1 MFIELEPI
9 FNNVGAKKE
18 FDFSIDLSNEEF
30 DGIFPFK
37 TPVMVAGAVKNASGI
52 VTLEYGVNVPYCGF
66 CDRCAE
72 KVEKTFRY
80 DFNHTL
86 VLSLNNEEND
96 DLMLVE
102 DLHFELDPLAIE
114 DIFLSLPTKILCSE
128 DCKGIC
134 TNCGKNLNH
143 GKCDCEMDVDPRLAV
158 LRQLLSEDDE

>member
-9 FNNVGAKKE
+9 FNNVGEQKE
-18 FDFSIDLSNEEF
+18 FNFNIDLSDEEF

-37 TPVMVAGAVKNASGI
+37 TPVMVAGVVKNSSGI
-52 VTLEYGVNVPYCGF
+52 VTLEYSVNFRYESF

-72 KVEKTFRY
+72 EIAKDFTF
-80 DFNHTL
+80 DFEHTL

-128 DCKGIC
+128 ACAGLC
-134 TNCGKNLNH
+134 TKCGKNLNH
-143 GKCDCEMDVDPRLAV
+143 GPCDCKKEVDPRLAI
-158 LRQLLSEDDE
+158 LQQLLDNE

>member
-9 FNNVGAKKE
+9 FNNVGEQKK
-18 FDFSIDLSNEEF
+18 FNFNIDLSEEEF

-37 TPVMVAGAVKNASGI
+37 TPVMVAGVVKNSSGI
-52 VTLEYGVNVPYCGF
+52 VTLEYDVNLHYEGF

-72 KVEKTFRY
+72 EIERELSYSFE
-80 DFNHTL
+80 HTL

-102 DLHFELDPLAIE
+102 DLHFEVDPLAIE

-128 DCKGIC
+128 NCAGLC
-134 TNCGKNLNH
+134 TSCGKNLNH
-143 GKCDCEMDVDPRLAV
+143 GKCDCEKEIDPRLAI
-158 LRQLLSEDDE
+158 LQQLLENDE

>member
-9 FNNVGAKKE
+9 FNNIGEQKT
-18 FDFSIDLSNEEF
+18 FDFSIDLSSEEF

-37 TPVMVAGAVKNASGI
+37 TPVMVAGVVKNASGI
-52 VTLEYGVNVPYCGF
+52 VTLQYSAKIMYDGF

-72 KVEKTFRY
+72 QIEKCFEFN
-80 DFNHTL
+80 FNHTL

-96 DLMLVE
+96 DLMLIE
-102 DLHFELDPLAIE
+102 DFHFEMDPLAIE

-143 GKCDCEMDVDPRLAV
+143 GTCDCKKEVDPRLAI
-158 LRQLLSEDDE
+158 LQQLLEDN

>member
-9 FNNVGAKKE
+9 FNNIGERKN
-18 FDFSIDLSNEEF
+18 FDFTIDLSSEEI

-37 TPVMVAGAVKNASGI
+37 TPVMVAGVVKNASGI
-52 VTLEYGVNVPYCGF
+52 VTLEYEAKLVYDGF

-72 KVEKTFRY
+72 HIEKNFEFKF
-80 DFNHTL
+80 DHTL

-96 DLMLVE
+96 DLMLIE
-102 DLHFELDPLAIE
+102 DFHFEMDPLAIE

-128 DCKGIC
+128 ECKGIC

-143 GKCDCEMDVDPRLAV
+143 GVCDCKKEVDPRLAI
-158 LRQLLSEDDE
+158 LQQLLENDE

>member
-9 FNNVGAKKE
+9 FNNVGEQKN
-18 FDFSIDLSNEEF
+18 FNFNIDLSNEEF

-37 TPVMVAGAVKNASGI
+37 TPVMVAGVVKNSSGI
-52 VTLEYGVNVPYCGF
+52 VTLEYSVNIRYEGY

-72 KVEKTFRY
+72 EVNKDLCY

-96 DLMLVE
+96 DLMLIE
-102 DLHFELDPLAIE
+102 DLHFEIDPLAIE

-128 DCKGIC
+128 NCLGLC
-134 TNCGKNLNH
+134 LQCGKNLNH
-143 GKCDCEMDVDPRLAV
+143 GKCTCKKEVDPRLAI
-158 LRQLLSEDDE
+158 LQQLLENDE